1 MKSKG
6 NNPTAAELKW
16 REVVADFAN
25 ESSWLDRKFSCHCL
39 QPSRFEI
46 DHIIGAKAKRKPYGK
61 VGEWAIIPLPYE
73 LHNIM
78 AGGKLNRTLNPSAF
92 RNEFGHEKDLFKS
105 LIYCMKM
112 EGYEIPFSDEI
123 VTAIVEG

>member
-1 MKSKG
+1 MQSKG

-16 REVVADFAN
+16 RGVVADFAN
-25 ESSWLDRKFSCHCL
+25 ESTWLDRKFGKYCS

-46 DHIIGAKAKRKPYGK
+46 DHILGSKAKRKPYGK

-92 RNEFGHEKDLFKS
+92 RNMFGHEKILFANM
-105 LIYCMKM
+105 IYHMIVD
-112 EGYEIPFSDEI
+112 GYEIPFSDEI
-123 VTAIVEG
+123 LTAIVEG